1 MNPSAPPRLAVLMC
15 AVAAVAVPYQAM
27 ASSSAASIAA
37 GGLAP
42 VRNAGLVVDKQ
53 IVRISDRKIVV
64 DYDVRN
70 DSSADITTE
79 LEFAAPPYKDEWDT
93 MNPAKQAFH
102 SLHVWADDK
111 PVELQAEARAELHG
125 EDITKTLEKA
135 HVDIAS
141 FGHLEVGRDQQGMS
155 RTVLVADYE
164 RLSSKEKHRLREEG
178 IFKGEEGYCLYT
190 VHLRYH
196 WLQSFP
202 AHGTVHMRQEYVPV
216 VGFMETPP
224 QVDALQA
231 ALTPAAAQTGPWL
244 SSATHDPK
252 TELASFCTDAPFVQT
267 MMRAQKMFA
276 ETWAGAILPHWVD
289 YTLTSAGDW
298 HKPIGDFT
306 LVVEIPQPQNGQ
318 QTLVSF
324 CSPGVVDKQSDGQL
338 QVHLTNYTPGSD
350 LHIGFFNAPLQLQ
363 GESVAAR

>member
-1 MNPSAPPRLAVLMC
+1 MNPSAPPRLAVLLC
-15 AVAAVAVPYQAM
+15 AVAAVLIPCQAL

-37 GGLAP
+37 GGLVP
-42 VRNAGLVVDKQ
+42 VHNVSLVLDKQ
-53 IVRISDRKIVV
+53 VVRISDRKIVV

-70 DSSADITTE
+70 DSSADVTTE

-93 MNPAKQAFH
+93 MNPAKQAFR
-102 SLHVWADDK
+102 SLHLWADDK
-111 PVELQAEARAELHG
+111 PIEYQTEARAELNG

-141 FGHLEVGRDQQGMS
+141 FGHLEVGRDQRGMS

-164 RLSSKEKHRLREEG
+164 RLPAKEKHRLREQG
-178 IFKGEEGYCLYT
+178 VFKGEEGYCLYT

-196 WLQSFP
+196 WMQSFP
-202 AHGTVHMRQEYVPV
+202 AHGTVHIHQEYVPV

-224 QVDALQA
+224 QVDELQT
-231 ALTPAAAQTGPWL
+231 ALTSAGDNGPWL
-244 SSATHDPK
+244 SSAVHDPK
-252 TELASFCTDAPFVQT
+252 TQLASFCTDAPFIQT
-267 MMRAQKMFA
+267 MVRAQKVFA

-289 YTLTSAGDW
+289 YTLTSGSDW

-306 LVVEIPQPQNGQ
+306 LVVEIPQPENGQ

-324 CSPGVVDKQSDGQL
+324 CSPGVVDKQSDGGL

-350 LHIGFFNAPLQLQ
+350 LHIGFFNAPLSLESQ
-363 GESVAAR
+363 SVAAR